1 MKLRAIVW
9 TVVGL
14 VVVVGVVFMLSA
26 RRRSPAARLSP
37 EELQSQVTM
46 VEGKLAGLEQDIA
59 VTRVQLPPG
68 SDPAV
73 FAPVEQ
79 AIMDARNKLD
89 EAKRADK
96 LADGYERLKD
106 ARKQLA
112 EATRIYKKATRP
124 PRPAGR

>member
-1 MKLRAIVW
+1 MKMRAIVW

-14 VVVVGVVFMLSA
+14 LVVVGVVFMLSA
-26 RRRSPAARLSP
+26 RRRSPAARLTA

-59 VTRVQLPPG
+59 MTRAKLPPG

-79 AIMDARNKLD
+79 AIMDARNMLD

-96 LADGYERLKD
+96 PDAGFARLKD

-112 EATRIYKKATRP
+112 DATRLFKKATRP